1 MNSLSG
7 HKDNLA
13 YRLSQENYR
22 LVLNKAPWSRQKS
35 R

>member
-1 MNSLSG
+1 MNSLAG

-22 LVLNKAPWSRQKS
+22 LFLNKGVS
-35 R
+35 